1 MLNGKVALITGAN
14 GGLRNAVTC
23 AFLDAG
29 ATVYGVSRA
38 IQDSEFA
45 RPSFHAVSADIKS
58 PAQANDLVTRVVGE
72 AGRIDSFIHLVGAFS
87 GGLSVDETDE
97 ATFERM
103 LDLNY
108 RTAYRLLQ
116 AVLPVMRNRRSGA
129 IVAIGSRTAV
139 HAAPMLGAYSA
150 SKAAMVSLVQ
160 TIALE
165 TKNDGITANVVL
177 PGTMDTPANRAANP
191 SADPARWV
199 QPAQVAALL
208 LHLASPEASQLSGVV
223 IPIYGGDL

>member
-14 GGLRNAVTC
+14 GGLGNSVTH
-23 AFLDAG
+23 AFLNAG

-45 RPSFHAVSADIKS
+45 HPSFHAISADVKS
-58 PAQANDLVTRVVGE
+58 STQASALATRIVSE
-72 AGRIDSFIHLVGAFS
+72 AGRIDSLIHLVGAFA
-87 GGLSVDETDE
+87 GGKSLEETGEDI
-97 ATFERM
+97 FERM

-108 RTAYRLLQ
+108 RTAYRLFQ
-116 AVLPVMRNRRSGA
+116 AVLPVMRNQHSGA

-165 TKNDGITANVVL
+165 TRNHGITANVVL
-177 PGTMDTPANRAANP
+177 PGTMDTPANRVANP
-191 SADPARWV
+191 SADPSRWV

-208 LHLASPEASQLSGVV
+208 LHLASPQASQLSGAVL
-223 IPIYGGDL
+223 PIYGGDL